1 MKALS
6 TYSLGILSEYIAA
19 AFLTFKGYKILKL
32 RYRNVMGEIDL
43 IARKGS
49 AFVFVE
55 IKTIKPGSEFPA
67 VGPRQIARIKR
78 CAELYLTQRN
88 IYEQTIARF
97 DLITISWPFR
107 IKHYRNVF

>member
-1 MKALS
+1 MLS
-6 TYSLGILSEYIAA
+6 TYSLGLLSEYIAA

-43 IARKGS
+43 VARKGNT
-49 AFVFVE
+49 FVFVE
-55 IKTIKPGSEFPA
+55 IKTIKQSSEFPA

-78 CAELYLTQRN
+78 CAELYLSQKN
-88 IYEQTIARF
+88 IYEQAPARF